1 MATQTW
7 KEYIWQKVYETGPKK
22 NLIYIQNSST
32 DYFCLKNELYPYV
45 YSDWYYSYYQNLKVI
60 IIRKPNCQIMENP
73 YLNK

>member
-22 NLIYIQNSST
+22 KIIYIQNSST
-32 DYFCLKNELYPYV
+32 DYFCLKNKLYPYV
-45 YSDWYYSYYQNLKVI
+45 YNDWYYSYYQNLKVI

>member
-1 MATQTW
+1 M
-7 KEYIWQKVYETGPKK
+7 
-22 NLIYIQNSST
+22 QNSST

-45 YSDWYYSYYQNLKVI
+45 YNDWFYSYYQNLKVI

>member
-22 NLIYIQNSST
+22 NLIYIQNSPT

-45 YSDWYYSYYQNLKVI
+45 YNDWYYSYYQNLKVI

>member
-32 DYFCLKNELYPYV
+32 DYFCLKNEFISLCLQWLVLFILPKLE
-45 YSDWYYSYYQNLKVI
+45 SDNYTKA
-60 IIRKPNCQIMENP
+60 
-73 YLNK
+73 

>member
-32 DYFCLKNELYPYV
+32 DYFRLKNELYPYV
-45 YSDWYYSYYQNLKVI
+45 YNDWYYSYYQNLKVI
-60 IIRKPNCQIMENP
+60 IIRKVNCQIMENP